1 MTEDTINNLNHIAI
15 LMDGNRRWA
24 VENNLPKLIGHT
36 QGGKNLKN
44 IITACQKRDIKF
56 LTVWA
61 LSTENLKEREPKE
74 LKHLFSL
81 FEKLVDYLGDFNKNN
96 VRANIIGDTSKL
108 PISTQKKLNEIAEHT
123 KNNTGLVFTLAVNY
137 GGRDEI
143 VRAIKKIMNSSNSS
157 KELTEENFSNYL
169 DTFDLPDPELIIRT
183 GGANRLSGFMS
194 WQSTYSELY
203 FTKSYWPA
211 FSEKDLDLA
220 IDWFKQQKRNHGK

>member
-1 MTEDTINNLNHIAI
+1 MIEITKNQLRHVAI

-24 VENNLPKLIGHT
+24 VEHNLPKLIGHT
-36 QGGKNLKN
+36 EGGKNLKK
-44 IITACQKRDIKF
+44 IITACQKRDIGF

-81 FEKLVDYLGDFNKNN
+81 FEKLVDYLDDFNKNN
-96 VRANIIGDTSKL
+96 IRANIIGDTSKL
-108 PISTQKKLNEIAEHT
+108 PTSTQKKLTEIVENT

-143 VRAIKKIMNSSNSS
+143 VRAIKKILKTDVSLENV
-157 KELTEENFSNYL
+157 TEENFSKYL
-169 DTFDLPDPELIIRT
+169 DTSDLPDPELIIRT

-203 FTKSYWPA
+203 FTQTYWPA

-220 IDWFKQQKRNHGK
+220 IDWFKKQKRNHGK